1 MSRPRLGSNL
11 SITELETILE
21 DRRKELHR
29 LHKER
34 NQIQK
39 RLEEIDAQIRE
50 LEGGPEEGQE
60 IPHAAGRA
68 QNEKSLI
75 EMMEEVLTAAAAP
88 MRVADVTQKVIAAG
102 YKTSSANFRGI
113 VNQALI
119 KDKRFVCTA
128 RGWYNLK
135 K

>member
-21 DRRKELHR
+21 DRRKELHN

-34 NQIQK
+34 AQIQK
-39 RLEEIDAQIRE
+39 RLEEIDEQIRE
-50 LEGGPEEGQE
+50 LEGGPEEGQ
-60 IPHAAGRA
+60 AAAAPVGRTH
-68 QNEKSLI
+68 NDKSLI

-88 MRVADVTQKVIAAG
+88 MRVSEVTQKVIAAG
-102 YKTSSANFRGI
+102 YKTTSTNFRGI